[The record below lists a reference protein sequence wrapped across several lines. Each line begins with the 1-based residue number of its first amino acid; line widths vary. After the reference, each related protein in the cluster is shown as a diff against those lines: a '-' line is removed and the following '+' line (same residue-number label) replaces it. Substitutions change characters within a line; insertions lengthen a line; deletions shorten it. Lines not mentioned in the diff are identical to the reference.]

1 MGVSAQA
8 LLRPYS
14 IGVELMQPPGCPVF
28 ITAVLPHSPAE
39 RAGLKPGD
47 RVLRV
52 DGDKVRENDDAAR
65 LLRGSGPDK
74 VRVRVRRGETEYQCA
89 IPRENIG
96 DIFARD
102 GRKIVSGVVVPSSF
116 TGTWIAARVFPN
128 GYPLDATIFYPGFEV
143 LVVPDSG
150 RQTIDG
156 LVIRGRRE
164 MVVGSVPPAGPAAR
178 VGIKPGDVISAANG
192 TPLSAES
199 VDRVE
204 HMLASREPG
213 TMHLDVRR
221 AARMLSFDV
230 PLETAPQVAAA
241 NGRRI
246 VYGVAMPLWLVD
258 GTAGCHPR

>member
-1 MGVSAQA
+1 
-8 LLRPYS
+8 
-14 IGVELMQPPGCPVF
+14 MQPPGCSVF

-39 RAGLKPGD
+39 KAGLKPGD

-52 DGDKVRENDDAAR
+52 DGDKVRQNEDAAR

-74 VRVRVRRGETEYQCA
+74 VRLRIRRGETEYQCTM
-89 IPRENIG
+89 PRENIG

-116 TGTWIAARVFPN
+116 TGTWIAARVFQG

-156 LVIRGRRE
+156 LVIRGKRE
-164 MVVGSVPPAGPAAR
+164 MIVGSVPPKGPAAR
-178 VGIKPGDVISAANG
+178 AGIVPGDTIAAVDG
-192 TPLSAES
+192 APLGAQS
-199 VDRVE
+199 VDQVE
-204 HMLASREPG
+204 RMLSSLRPG

-221 AARMLSFDV
+221 GADTLSFVV
-230 PLETAPQVAAA
+230 PLETAPRVAAE

-246 VYGVAMPLWLVD
+246 VDGVAMPIWLVD
-258 GTAGCHPR
+258 GSAGCHPR